1 MFSLVFQSVVHSC
14 SLLFSKAAVSLTWP
28 AANGPVLRYSFPVFC
43 FAIPRASYF
52 PSRRQTSSLLF
63 AQQIIYLLRSS
74 RRGPLFL
81 PPMAYRCFCARF
93 IFISTVA
100 SPFESSVQT
109 EAPHFPKSHCG
120 TNGSP
125 RQMLSLLRLP
135 HFNLN
140 IVLKLA

>member
-1 MFSLVFQSVVHSC
+1 
-14 SLLFSKAAVSLTWP
+14 
-28 AANGPVLRYSFPVFC
+28 
-43 FAIPRASYF
+43 
-52 PSRRQTSSLLF
+52 
-63 AQQIIYLLRSS
+63 
-74 RRGPLFL
+74 
-81 PPMAYRCFCARF
+81 MAYRCFCARF